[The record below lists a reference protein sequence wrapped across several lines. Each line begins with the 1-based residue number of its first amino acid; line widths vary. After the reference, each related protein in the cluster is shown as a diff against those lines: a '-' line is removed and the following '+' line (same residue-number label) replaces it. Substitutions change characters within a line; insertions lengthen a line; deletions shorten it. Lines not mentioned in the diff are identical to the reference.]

1 MRVKRQRIREQF
13 KSLDFFYANNQRAS
27 VTLPKGYKHTMDD
40 IEMAEIFEKEWGDKE
55 ISEPKERLDDA

>member
-1 MRVKRQRIREQF
+1 M
-13 KSLDFFYANNQRAS
+13 DFFYANNQRAS

-55 ISEPKERLDDA
+55 ITEPKERLDDA